1 VSFKISGWGREQ
13 GLKFLLSVV
22 LAASTSLAGQVKVGA
37 TTQTLILTNVTVVD
51 TRQGQEL
58 PNLTVVVKDGII
70 QAIAKV
76 GLLDSTPHTQIIN
89 ASGKY
94 VIPGLWDMHV
104 HSAFAVKP
112 WDERVILPLY
122 LANGITGIRDM
133 GGDPNIL
140 EQRRKRI
147 DAGELTG
154 PHMMIAGP
162 FLNSGKSDAQTIG
175 VNTPEDARQA
185 VDSLKAGGMD
195 FVKILSVSPGVYWP
209 LAEEAK
215 RQHIHFVGHVPNGV
229 SAAEAAEMGQKSI
242 EHLSGVLL
250 ATSSKEDELRART
263 LKASE
268 SKDWSASAKAMAEAL
283 DTYSQRKAWDLF
295 SEFVDHCTWQV
306 PTLVWD
312 VADANVDN
320 PKIAADQRMKYV
332 PRSVAKDWDPAKLT
346 QETGAEQLALAK
358 NLTAHYMH
366 LVDLMRRAGVLMMAG
381 SDSPDPYV
389 FPGFSLHDELE
400 LLVKSGFSTRLA
412 LQAATF
418 YPALFMTKLNRYGV
432 VETGHVADLVVL
444 DDDPLK
450 DIGNT
455 RKISAVILG
464 GRYFGRAELDK
475 MLEQVEGI
483 ARTE

>member
-1 VSFKISGWGREQ
+1 MK
-13 GLKFLLSVV
+13 LLLSIL
-22 LAASTSLAGQVKVGA
+22 LAASTTLAGQAKVPA
-37 TTQTLILTNVTVVD
+37 SAQTLILTNVTVID
-51 TRQGQEL
+51 TREGREL

-70 QAIAKV
+70 QAVAKV
-76 GLLDSTPHTQIIN
+76 GLIDSNQHTQIIN
-89 ASGKY
+89 ATGKY

-104 HSAFAVKP
+104 HSAFADKP

-133 GGDPNIL
+133 GGDPNLL

-147 DAGELTG
+147 DAGALTG

-162 FLNSGKSDAQTIG
+162 FLNSGKSDVQTIG
-175 VNTPEDARQA
+175 VNTPEEARQA
-185 VDSLKAGGMD
+185 VDSLKARGVD
-195 FVKILSVSPGVYWP
+195 FVKILSLSPGVYWP

-215 RQHIHFVGHVPNGV
+215 NQHIHFVGHVPVGV
-229 SAAEAAEMGQKSI
+229 SAAEASLMGQKSI

-250 ATSSKEDELRART
+250 ATSSKETELRRQLVDAAQ
-263 LKASE
+263 K
-268 SKDWSASAKAMAEAL
+268 KDSAAYSHAMGEAL
-283 DTYSQRKAWDLF
+283 DTFSQPKAWDLF
-295 SEFVDHCTWQV
+295 SDFVDHCTWQV

-312 VADANVDN
+312 VAAANVDN
-320 PKIAADQRMKYV
+320 PAIAGDARMKYV
-332 PRSVAKDWDPAKLT
+332 PRSIAKDWDPAKLT
-346 QETGAEQLALAK
+346 QATGAEQLALAK
-358 NLTAHYMH
+358 KLTAHYMQ

-400 LLVKSGFSTRLA
+400 LLVKSGLSATQA

-432 VETGHVADLVVL
+432 VENGHVADLVVL

-450 DIGNT
+450 DISNT
-455 RKISAVILG
+455 RKISAVVLG
-464 GRYFGRAELDK
+464 GRYFGRADLDK
-475 MLEQVEGI
+475 MLRDVEEI